1 MTVAGKRDYPGAII
15 PALLDVLPEGRQCY
29 LIYCVDDQ
37 CKFSVAGLP
46 AGPLGKRQ
54 QQLRVLSLNLAR
66 QSQGAG
72 LLGRARL
79 PPASPEP
86 PHKYPRHG

>member
-29 LIYCVDDQ
+29 LIYCVDHQ

-66 QSQGAG
+66 QSQG

-79 PPASPEP
+79 PPAKP
-86 PHKYPRHG
+86 